1 MKYSHSSQHRKTCP
15 HDPDHRAQLGFRLR
29 AARCNLG
36 WSMADAAKNLQVT
49 ERTWHNWE
57 NGSHRIP
64 YAVYKLL
71 RVMARLE
78 LPGTAWAGWSLQG
91 GNLVTPENHVI
102 TPKDGA
108 WWSLMV
114 RKANGFLASY
124 HEANRLRMVLQG
136 HGIDPTDGT
145 QTIPAALH
153 AGGRAAATCGHAAG
167 VGSSGLVPFKTSA
180 IGVCIEPSNGIM
192 MTSQCSQPPL
202 QAQIND
208 VIITSWPILYDSI
221 PPLTHLH
228 ATGQP
233 PSVSASTPSCPSP
246 WTPTCDLR
254 SNLARP
260 SLGPHPAQQPPPR
273 PPSRPP
279 RPPKLANLVKPPNLV
294 NPVKATPASRKGLPA
309 LPVKPASSARTAKA
323 RSAASPQGETL

>member
-36 WSMADAAKNLQVT
+36 WSPVDAAKNLQVT

-71 RVMARLE
+71 RVLARLE

-91 GNLVTPENHVI
+91 GNLVTPENHLI

-114 RKANGFLASY
+114 RKANGFLAAY
-124 HEANRLRMVLQG
+124 DEANRLRLMLLG
-136 HGIDPTDGT
+136 HGIDPKDGT
-145 QTIPAALH
+145 QPDAT
-153 AGGRAAATCGHAAG
+153 GGGKASEAQPLPCAAG
-167 VGSSGLVPFKTSA
+167 AGLVPYKTSA
-180 IGVCIEPSNGIM
+180 IGDKDKPSNDII
-192 MTSQCSQPPL
+192 MTSQSSQPPL
-202 QAQIND
+202 QTPIND

-233 PSVSASTPSCPSP
+233 PSASASMPCSASP

-254 SNLARP
+254 GHLARP
-260 SLGPHPAQQPPPR
+260 SLGPHMAQQPPPR
-273 PPSRPP
+273 PPSRTP
-279 RPPKLANLVKPPNLV
+279 RRPKLAKPS
-294 NPVKATPASRKGLPA
+294 NPVNSIPASRKGLPA
-309 LPVKPASSARTAKA
+309 LPVKPSSARTAKA
-323 RSAASPQGETL
+323 RSVASPQGETL